1 MQQST
6 QSTAGVIGLGIIGGR
21 VAARLRR
28 AGWQLWVWNRT
39 VRPEPNFL
47 SSPAEVAESA
57 RHIQVFVSDGPALL
71 EVMRSMAPALTPEHV
86 VMNHATVSPSETK
99 AAAEIARG
107 KHAAFLD
114 IPFTGSRDAAEKGQ
128 IVYYAGGDP
137 DALARVRLQLEVSA
151 REIVP
156 VGEVG
161 QASVLKIATNIIA
174 AAEVGALAEAFA
186 LLDRH
191 GVELH
196 KLPLALEGN
205 AARSGVIDMKAPSMV
220 SGDFEPRFSL
230 KHMFKD
236 IQLALKMGDES
247 DLELPTASAFAGA
260 AMAGIQRGW
269 GESDF
274 SVVSRLFGYPGRG
287 HLPAPKP
294 LDEPKA
300 EPQPAPA
307 APIPPA
313 APSLAIPVPPA
324 TNLAKPP
331 EGEIPA
337 PGATRK
343 FWSFLGGKK

>member
-1 MQQST
+1 MEQPEK
-6 QSTAGVIGLGIIGGR
+6 STAGLIGLGIIGGR

-71 EVMRSMAPALTPEHV
+71 EVMRAMAPALTPEHI

-99 AAAEIARG
+99 AAAAIARE

-128 IVYYAGGDP
+128 IVYYAAGEAE
-137 DALARVRLQLEVSA
+137 ALARVRLQLEVSA
-151 REIVP
+151 RQIVP
-156 VGEVG
+156 VGDIG

-174 AAEVGALAEAFA
+174 AAEVGALAEALA
-186 LLDRH
+186 LMDRH

-196 KLPLALEGN
+196 KLALALEGN
-205 AARSGVIDMKAPSMV
+205 AARSGVIDMKTPSML

-236 IQLALKMGDES
+236 IQLALKMGEDS
-247 DLELPTASAFAGA
+247 DLELPAASAFAGA
-260 AMAGIQRGW
+260 AMAAIQRGW

-287 HLPAPKP
+287 HPPATKP
-294 LDEPKA
+294 SID
-300 EPQPAPA
+300 APA
-307 APIPPA
+307 ASHTSPST
-313 APSLAIPVPPA
+313 APSPQPAIPVPAA
-324 TNLAKPP
+324 TTLEKPP
-331 EGEIPA
+331 AIETPDSV
-337 PGATRK
+337 PPRK
-343 FWSFLGGKK
+343 FWSFFGGKK

>member
-1 MQQST
+1 MEQGSK
-6 QSTAGVIGLGIIGGR
+6 STAGVIGLGIIGGR

-28 AGWQLWVWNRT
+28 AGWQVWVWNRT

-57 RHIQVFVSDGPALL
+57 RHIQVFVSNGPALL
-71 EVMRSMAPALTPEHV
+71 EVMRAMAPALTPEHI

-99 AAAEIARG
+99 QAAAIAKE

-128 IVYYAGGDP
+128 IVYYAGGD
-137 DALARVRLQLEVSA
+137 AAVLEQARAQLEASA
-151 REIVP
+151 RQILP
-156 VGEVG
+156 VGDIG

-174 AAEVGALAEAFA
+174 AAEVGALAEALA

-205 AARSGVIDMKAPSMV
+205 AARSGVIDMKTPPML

-236 IQLALKMGDES
+236 IQLALAMADEK

-274 SVVSRLFGYPGRG
+274 SAVSRLFGYPGRG
-287 HLPAPKP
+287 HTPPPAPS
-294 LDEPKA
+294 
-300 EPQPAPA
+300 A
-307 APIPPA
+307 APVANPPAEAAALPTEQQPKPPTQDPAA
-313 APSLAIPVPPA
+313 APS
-324 TNLAKPP
+324 
-331 EGEIPA
+331 
-337 PGATRK
+337 RK
-343 FWSFLGGKK
+343 FWGFLGNKK

>member
-57 RHIQVFVSDGPALL
+57 RHIQVFVSDGAALL

-99 AAAEIARG
+99 AAAAIARE

-137 DALARVRLQLEVSA
+137 EALARVRLQLEASA
-151 REIVP
+151 RQIVP

-174 AAEVGALAEAFA
+174 AAEVGAVAEALA

-205 AARSGVIDMKAPSMV
+205 AARSGVIDMKTPAML

-294 LDEPKA
+294 AA
-300 EPQPAPA
+300 EAKPETPPAPV
-307 APIPPA
+307 APPPSA
-313 APSLAIPVPPA
+313 APSLAIPAPPP
-324 TNLAKPP
+324 TSLAKPP
-331 EGEIPA
+331 EGEIPD